1 MKALITGAK
10 GFLGK
15 NLVLTLKQMENT
27 ELYLYD
33 VDTDPGLLKSYAAKC
48 DFVFHLAGVN
58 RPQKME
64 EFQEGNRGFTLK
76 LLEALEFNQNK
87 APVLFSSSI
96 QAAMDNPYGQSKK
109 AAEDLLFA
117 YGREQNVP
125 VYVYRLPNLFGKW
138 CRPNYNSVVATFCHN
153 IARGLPISVSNPDAL
168 LQLSFVDDVVAEFIR
183 AMQGKAYQN
192 GPYCHVIP
200 VYEATVGRIAEWI
213 KSFRSSREDRSIPDM
228 GDPLVKALYATY
240 LSYLPED
247 QLSSPLKMHADHRG
261 SFTELFRTAD
271 RGQISVNVIKPGIIK
286 GNHWHHTKNEK
297 FIAVS
302 GKGVIRL
309 RSLHETQVLE
319 YFVSGEK
326 PEVVDIPPGYSH
338 NIENLGNGDM
348 VAVIWA
354 NENFDPLQPDTFFLE
369 V

>member
-1 MKALITGAK
+1 MKALVTGAN

-15 NLVLTLKQMENT
+15 NLVLSLKQMENT
-27 ELYLYD
+27 EVYPYD
-33 VDTDPGLLKSYAAKC
+33 VDTDPGLLNSYAGKC

-58 RPQKME
+58 RPQRAE
-64 EFQEGNRGFTLK
+64 EFQEGNRDFTAR
-76 LLEALEFNQNK
+76 LLEALALNQSQ

-117 YGREQNVP
+117 YGRERSVP
-125 VYVYRLPNLFGKW
+125 VYIYRLPNLFGKW
-138 CRPNYNSVVATFCHN
+138 CRPNYNSVVATFCHH
-153 IARGLPISVSNPDAL
+153 IARGLPISISNPDAL
-168 LQLSFVDDVVAEFIR
+168 LKLLYVDDAVAEFIR
-183 AMQGKAYQN
+183 ATQGNPYQY
-192 GPYCHVIP
+192 GLYCQAAP
-200 VYEATVGRIAEWI
+200 VHEATVGRIAEWI
-213 KSFRSSREDRSIPDM
+213 ESFRSSREDHSIPDM

-240 LSYLPED
+240 LSHLPED
-247 QLSSPLKMHADHRG
+247 RLSSPLKAHADHRG
-261 SFTELFRTAD
+261 SFTELFRTGD
-271 RGQISVNVIKPGIIK
+271 RGQISVNVIKPGIVK

-302 GKGVIRL
+302 GRGVIRL
-309 RSLHETQVLE
+309 RSVHEARVLE

-326 PEVVDIPPGYSH
+326 PEAVDIPPGYTH

-354 NENFDPLQPDTFFLE
+354 NENFDPSRPDTFFLE